1 MSEGPMDLRDYEN
14 AKFELAS
21 ILRVLSE
28 AAKDKGDRV
37 NEQIRALFVRLAEDR
52 FNLAVIGRFGRGK
65 SSLMNAII
73 GIDRLPTG
81 ILPLTSVITT
91 VVYGSTEK
99 VIIHYDGRRPAAEVE
114 LDQLPEF
121 ITQQANPGNVRH
133 VRTAQVQIPAEILRR
148 GFHFIDTPG
157 LGSAIAEN
165 TRTTES
171 FLPEADAMLVVT
183 SYDSPLSEEEFAVL
197 RLAARYDRHVFM
209 VLNKHD
215 TVTDIQ
221 RREGLEYVNAQLRH
235 VLGPRASEAFSVSAR
250 DGLAAKL
257 TGNTDALGASGIAAF
272 EEALIRFLVEEKQQA
287 FLSSFCERVL
297 EVTHLDST
305 GSTFA
310 DVALQIRDFQR
321 ALGPDNERTPA
332 DRERRLV
339 RTVDV
344 GSLHE
349 LEPCEICQR
358 VQSVSFDFLC
368 HYQYELSVSRASQE
382 HHARA
387 KGLCVIHTR
396 QLAAL
401 AAPQGVAVGYPALL
415 EALSATLAK
424 AANAASVGGHD
435 VLVRGDVLPAPGEC
449 ALCRLCVDT
458 LKEAVAAIAA
468 SLQHDDARDVESLSG
483 ICMLHLPELVAALA
497 DKDVIERLL
506 DRESSILSRL
516 ADDLRRYAT
525 RRDAI
530 RRQLSSAEETEAAD
544 RTLKM
549 IAGLVNVHV
558 PDSCSQATCG
568 PVLEIGASG
577 VSRNRE
583 VPEMAFSDNRP

>member
-1 MSEGPMDLRDYEN
+1 MDLRDYEN
-14 AKFELAS
+14 AKFELAR

-28 AAKDKGDRV
+28 AAKDKGDSLA
-37 NEQIRALFVRLAEDR
+37 EQIRGLFVRLAEDR

-65 SSLMNAII
+65 SSLMNAVI
-73 GIDRLPTG
+73 GVDRLPTG

-99 VIIHYDGRRPAAEVE
+99 VIIHYEGRHLANEVE

-121 ITQQANPGNVRH
+121 VTQQANPGNVRH
-133 VRTAQVQIPAEILRR
+133 VRTAEVQLPAELLRR

-221 RREGLEYVNAQLRH
+221 RREGLEYVNDQLRR

-257 TGNTDALGASGIAAF
+257 AGDTDALGTSGIAAF

-287 FLSSFCERVL
+287 FLSSFCERL
-297 EVTHLDST
+297 LDVTHLYATDSA
-305 GSTFA
+305 FA
-310 DVALQIRDFQR
+310 DVALQIHDFQR
-321 ALGPDNERTPA
+321 QLRPENERTPV
-332 DRERRLV
+332 DRERRSIHA
-339 RTVDV
+339 VDV

-358 VQSVSFDFLC
+358 IQSVSFDFLC
-368 HYQYELSVSRASQE
+368 HYQYELSVSRASQDR
-382 HHARA
+382 HART
-387 KGLCVIHTR
+387 KGLCVSHTR

-415 EALSATLAK
+415 DALSATLAN
-424 AANAASVGGHD
+424 AASAASVGVHD
-435 VLVRGDVLPAPGEC
+435 VLVRADVLPAPGEC
-449 ALCRLCVDT
+449 ALCQLCVDT
-458 LKEAVAAIAA
+458 LREAVAAIAA
-468 SLQHDDARDVESLSG
+468 RLQHDETRGVESLSG
-483 ICMLHLPELVAALA
+483 ICMLHLPELVAVL
-497 DKDVIERLL
+497 DDTDVIERLL
-506 DRESSILSRL
+506 GRESSILSRL

-525 RRDAI
+525 KHDAI

-558 PDSCSQATCG
+558 PD
-568 PVLEIGASG
+568 AS
-577 VSRNRE
+577 R
-583 VPEMAFSDNRP
+583 

>member
-1 MSEGPMDLRDYEN
+1 MNLRDYEN
-14 AKFELAS
+14 AKFELAG
-21 ILRVLSE
+21 ILRVLAE
-28 AAKDKGDRV
+28 AAKDKGDSLTG
-37 NEQIRALFVRLAEDR
+37 QIRELFVRLAEDR

-65 SSLMNAII
+65 SSLMNAVI

-99 VIIHYDGRRPAAEVE
+99 AIIHYEGRHLATEVE

-133 VRTAQVQIPAEILRR
+133 VRTAEVQLPAEILRR

-215 TVTDIQ
+215 TVTEPQ
-221 RREGLEYVNAQLRH
+221 RREGLEYVNDQLRR

-257 TGNTDALGASGIAAF
+257 AGDADVLAASGIVAL
-272 EEALIRFLVEEKQQA
+272 EEALVRFLVEEKQQA
-287 FLSSFCERVL
+287 FLSSFCERL
-297 EVTHLDST
+297 LDVTHLDAT
-305 GSTFA
+305 DSTFA
-310 DVALQIRDFQR
+310 DVALQIHDFQR
-321 ALGPDNERTPA
+321 QLKPDNELVPL
-332 DRERRLV
+332 DHGRRSIQA
-339 RTVDV
+339 VDV

-358 VQSVSFDFLC
+358 IQSVSFDFLC
-368 HYQYELSVSRASQE
+368 RYQYELSVSQASQDR
-382 HHARA
+382 HAHA
-387 KGLCVIHTR
+387 KGLCVSHTR

-401 AAPQGVAVGYPALL
+401 AAPRGVAVGYPALL
-415 EALSATLAK
+415 DALSATLAK
-424 AANAASVGGHD
+424 AANAASVGVHD

-449 ALCRLCVDT
+449 ALCRLCVET
-458 LKEAVAAIAA
+458 LKEAVVAIAA
-468 SLQHDDARDVESLSG
+468 RLQHEDARGMESLSG
-483 ICMLHLPELVAALA
+483 ICMLHLPELVAAL
-497 DKDVIERLL
+497 DDTDVVERLL
-506 DRESSILSRL
+506 GRESSILSRL

-525 RRDAI
+525 KHDAI
-530 RRQLSSAEETEAAD
+530 RRQLASAEETEAAD
-544 RTLKM
+544 RTLQM

-558 PDSCSQATCG
+558 PD
-568 PVLEIGASG
+568 ASG
-577 VSRNRE
+577 
-583 VPEMAFSDNRP
+583 